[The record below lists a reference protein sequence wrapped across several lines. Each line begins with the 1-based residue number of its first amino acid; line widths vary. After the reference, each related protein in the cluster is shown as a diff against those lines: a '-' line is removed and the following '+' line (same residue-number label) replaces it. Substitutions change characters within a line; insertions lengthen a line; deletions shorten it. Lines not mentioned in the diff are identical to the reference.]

1 MSSWSKALVTGASS
15 GIGLSIVQELGRRR
29 VPVVLVA
36 RDVDRLN
43 AIAEQHPVEAEV
55 LAADL
60 SDIDQLRSVEERIE
74 VGDIDLVVNNAGF
87 GLNGKFITHDRDAET
102 DMVRV
107 NVLALHRLSHAAA
120 VTLQAKGTGSILNV
134 ASVAAYTSMARSS
147 TYSATKAFVVS
158 LSNALASELEDSGV
172 TVTSLCPGLTRTE
185 FHERGDYSIDEFPD
199 FVWQTADE
207 VARAGLDA
215 AAAGDR
221 RHIPGAIN
229 KAMVGAIR
237 VLPEPVVRF
246 VGDRFF

>member
-1 MSSWSKALVTGASS
+1 MWNKALVTGASS

-36 RDVDRLN
+36 RDVERLN
-43 AIAEQHPVEAEV
+43 SIAEAHPVEAEV
-55 LAADL
+55 LSADL
-60 SDIDQLRSVEERIE
+60 SDTAQLAMVEERLE
-74 VGDIDLVVNNAGF
+74 VGDIDLLVNNAGF
-87 GLNGKFITHDRDAET
+87 GLNGKFVDHERDAET
-102 DMVRV
+102 DMVLV

-120 VTLQAKGTGSILNV
+120 GAMSAKGNGAILNV

-147 TYSATKAFVVS
+147 TYSATKSFVVS
-158 LSNALASELEDSGV
+158 FTNALASELKGTGV
-172 TVTSLCPGLTRTE
+172 TATSLCPGLTRTE
-185 FHERGDYSIDEFPD
+185 FHERGDYTTDEFPD
-199 FVWQTADE
+199 FVWQSSDE

-215 AAAGDR
+215 AANGDR

-237 VLPEPVVRF
+237 VLPEPLVRV

>member
-1 MSSWSKALVTGASS
+1 MSWNKAMVTGASS
-15 GIGLSIVQELGRRR
+15 GIGLSIVKELGRRR
-29 VPVVLVA
+29 VPAVLVA
-36 RDVDRLN
+36 RDLDRLN
-43 AIAEQHPVEAEV
+43 AIAAEHPVEAEV

-60 SDIDQLRSVEERIE
+60 SDSEQLATVEERIE

-87 GLNGKFITHDRDAET
+87 GLNGKFVNHDRDAET
-102 DMVRV
+102 DMVKV

-120 VTLQAKGTGSILNV
+120 VTLKKQGRGAILNV

-158 LSNALASELEDSGV
+158 LSNALASELADSGV

-185 FHERGDYSIDEFPD
+185 FHERGHYSIDEFPD
-199 FVWQTADE
+199 FVWQSADE
-207 VARAGLDA
+207 VAVAGLDA
-215 AAAGDR
+215 AAAGER

>member
-15 GIGLSIVQELGRRR
+15 GIGLSIVKELGRRR

-60 SDIDQLRSVEERIE
+60 SDIDQLRTVEERIE

-107 NVLALHRLSHAAA
+107 NVLRYTAL
-120 VTLQAKGTGSILNV
+120 VT
-134 ASVAAYTSMARSS
+134 
-147 TYSATKAFVVS
+147 
-158 LSNALASELEDSGV
+158 
-172 TVTSLCPGLTRTE
+172 P
-185 FHERGDYSIDEFPD
+185 P
-199 FVWQTADE
+199 
-207 VARAGLDA
+207 
-215 AAAGDR
+215 
-221 RHIPGAIN
+221 P
-229 KAMVGAIR
+229 
-237 VLPEPVVRF
+237 
-246 VGDRFF
+246 

>member
-1 MSSWSKALVTGASS
+1 MSWSRALVTGASS
-15 GIGLSIVQELGRRR
+15 GIGLAIVHELGRRG

-36 RDVDRLN
+36 RDVDRLES
-43 AIAEQHPVEAEV
+43 IARAHPVDAEV
-55 LAADL
+55 LGADL
-60 SDIDQLRSVEERIE
+60 ADPDELSTVEARIE

-87 GLNGKFITHDRDAET
+87 GLNGMFVNHDRDAESN
-102 DMVRV
+102 MVKV

-120 VTLQAKGTGSILNV
+120 VTLRESGSGAILNV

-158 LSNALASELEDSGV
+158 FSNALASELRDTGV
-172 TVTSLCPGLTRTE
+172 TVTALCPGLTRTE
-185 FHERGDYSIDEFPD
+185 FHERGDYAMDDFPD
-199 FVWQTADE
+199 FAWQTADE

-215 AAAGDR
+215 AASGQR
-221 RHIPGAIN
+221 RHIPGAVN

-237 VLPEPVVRF
+237 VLPEPLVRI

>member
-1 MSSWSKALVTGASS
+1 MAWERALVTGASS
-15 GIGLSIVQELGRRR
+15 GIGLSIVRELGRRR

-36 RDVDRLN
+36 RDGDRLN
-43 AIAEQHPVEAEV
+43 KIAAEHPVEAEV
-55 LAADL
+55 LVADL
-60 SDIDQLRSVEERIE
+60 SDGAELRIVEERIE
-74 VGDIDLVVNNAGF
+74 AGDIDLLVNNAGF
-87 GLNGKFITHDRDAET
+87 GLNGSFIAHDRDAEA
-102 DMVRV
+102 DMVKV

-120 VTLQAKGTGSILNV
+120 GTMQEARRGTILNV

-158 LSNALASELEDSGV
+158 FSNALASELADSGV

-185 FHERGDYSIDEFPD
+185 FHKRGDYTIDEFPD

-215 AAAGDR
+215 AAAGER
-221 RHIPGAIN
+221 RHIPGTIN

>member
-1 MSSWSKALVTGASS
+1 MSWERALVTGASS
-15 GIGLSIVQELGRRR
+15 GIGLSIVRELGRRR
-29 VPVVLVA
+29 VPIVLVA
-36 RDVDRLN
+36 RDGDRLN
-43 AIAEQHPVEAEV
+43 KIAAEHPVEAEV
-55 LAADL
+55 LVADL
-60 SDIDQLRSVEERIE
+60 SASDQLRIVEERIE
-74 VGDIDLVVNNAGF
+74 AGDIDLLVNNAGF
-87 GLNGKFITHDRDAET
+87 GLNGSFINHDRDAES
-102 DMVRV
+102 DMVKV

-120 VTLQAKGTGSILNV
+120 VAMQEARRGTILNV

-158 LSNALASELEDSGV
+158 FSNALASELADSGV
-172 TVTSLCPGLTRTE
+172 SVTSLCPGLTRTE
-185 FHERGDYSIDEFPD
+185 FHERGDYTIDEFPD

-207 VARAGLDA
+207 VAVAGLDA
-215 AAAGDR
+215 AAAGER

>member
-1 MSSWSKALVTGASS
+1 MSWNKALVTGASS
-15 GIGLSIVQELGRRR
+15 GIGLSIVQELGRRQI
-29 VPVVLVA
+29 PVVLVA
-36 RDVDRLN
+36 RDADRLN
-43 AIAEQHPVEAEV
+43 AIATSHPVDAEV
-55 LAADL
+55 LSADL
-60 SDIDQLRSVEERIE
+60 ADADQLKTVEQRIE

-87 GLNGKFITHDRDAET
+87 GLNGKFTDHDRDAET
-102 DMVRV
+102 DMVKV
-107 NVLALHRLSHAAA
+107 NVVALHRLSHAAA
-120 VTLQAKGTGSILNV
+120 ITLGSAGRGAILNV

-158 LSNALASELEDSGV
+158 FSNALASELKDAGV

-215 AAAGDR
+215 AANGDR
-221 RHIPGAIN
+221 RHIPGVIN
-229 KAMVGAIR
+229 KAMVGAVK
-237 VLPEPVVRF
+237 VLPEPLVRV

>member
-1 MSSWSKALVTGASS
+1 MSWSKALVTGASS
-15 GIGLSIVQELGRRR
+15 GIGLSIVEELGRRG

-43 AIAEQHPVEAEV
+43 DIASALPVEAEV
-55 LAADL
+55 LSADL
-60 SDIDQLRSVEERIE
+60 ADVDQLRSVEERIE

-87 GLNGKFITHDRDAET
+87 GLNGKFIDHDRDAET
-102 DMVRV
+102 DMVKV

-120 VTLQAKGTGSILNV
+120 VALGAAGRGAILNV

-158 LSNALASELEDSGV
+158 FSNALASELKDSGV

-185 FHERGDYSIDEFPD
+185 FHERGDYSTDEFPD
-199 FVWQTADE
+199 FVWQSSDE
-207 VARAGLDA
+207 VAKAGLDA
-215 AAAGDR
+215 AAAGQR

-237 VLPEPVVRF
+237 VLPEPLVRA